1 MTPPMHRD
9 SLRNFSGG
17 QNARTI
23 LLGKMPRVTDSPPV
37 LFRVFCHDL
46 SPAEIASYMAYPSFH
61 KPEAFFWAELFY
73 NLLNLSER
81 R

>member
-1 MTPPMHRD
+1 MTPPMHRN

-23 LLGKMPRVTDSPPV
+23 LLRKMPRVTDSPPV

-46 SPAEIASYMAYPSFH
+46 SPAEIASYMAYPSFR
-61 KPEAFFWAELFY
+61 PFFP
-73 NLLNLSER
+73 
-81 R
+81 

>member
-1 MTPPMHRD
+1 MTPPMHRS

-46 SPAEIASYMAYPSFH
+46 SPAEIASYMAYPSFRH
-61 KPEAFFWAELFY
+61 FFP
-73 NLLNLSER
+73 
-81 R
+81 

>member
-1 MTPPMHRD
+1 MTPPMHRG

-23 LLGKMPRVTDSPPV
+23 LLREMPRVTDSPPV

-46 SPAEIASYMAYPSFH
+46 SPAEIASYMAYPSFR
-61 KPEAFFWAELFY
+61 PFFP
-73 NLLNLSER
+73 
-81 R
+81 

>member
-1 MTPPMHRD
+1 MTLPMHHNP
-9 SLRNFSGG
+9 LRNFSGG

-61 KPEAFFWAELFY
+61 PFFP
-73 NLLNLSER
+73 
-81 R
+81 

>member
-9 SLRNFSGG
+9 PLRNFSGG

-23 LLGKMPRVTDSPPV
+23 LLREMPRVTDSPPV

-46 SPAEIASYMAYPSFH
+46 SPAEIASCMAYPSFR
-61 KPEAFFWAELFY
+61 PFFP
-73 NLLNLSER
+73 
-81 R
+81 